1 MSDKDD
7 FSEQY
12 PFSQIDIDKVV
23 ADLIQE
29 NNENVKSVSN
39 PVAVINAGQSGSG
52 KSALTKLSQQEFFAT
67 GAVIFDVD
75 EHRNDY
81 PNAESIKLKHPAHF
95 SDITHEFASKVA
107 IAVTDEAIKNRQNV
121 IFDRTSNK
129 IRSIERLD
137 KQLRQIDEP
146 YRVEMKVMATDFE
159 TSKMRVHFRYE
170 QQGGAGFGRYV
181 REDVQKEIY
190 DGIAD
195 VIKQVEERKLV
206 DKITIYNKNLNIV
219 YENELVNGEWAKEPK
234 GYQSLIKE
242 RAKPLLG
249 SDALHIQQG
258 WQIIQFKM
266 NERQADYQG
275 SEKDITDTMNRSI
288 LSLKENHNIEVKPPI
303 EAVAGRVYSGT
314 IAVMS
319 ENNALQQNNIG
330 KAFIHRLENIP
341 TLSQKDVGKDLTIT
355 YDAYSKGDVTQ
366 KITFE
371 MDNKSLDKTKTE
383 IDLSK

>member
-1 MSDKDD
+1 MNDKDD

-81 PNAESIKLKHPAHF
+81 PNAESIKLNHPAHF

-341 TLSQKDVGKDLTIT
+341 MLSQKDVGKDLTIT

-383 IDLSK
+383 INLSK